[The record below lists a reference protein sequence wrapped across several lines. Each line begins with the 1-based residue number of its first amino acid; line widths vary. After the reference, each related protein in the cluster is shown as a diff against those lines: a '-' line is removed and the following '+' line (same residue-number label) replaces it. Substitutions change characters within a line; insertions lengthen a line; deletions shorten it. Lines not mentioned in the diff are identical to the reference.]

1 MDLLNALIARFK
13 AMLVI
18 RDRRGIAALE
28 YALIASLIAVA
39 IIGGI
44 TAFGS
49 KVNTFFNGLSNNTS
63 FNNTK

>member
-49 KVNTFFNGLSNNTS
+49 KVNGFFSGLSSNTS
-63 FNNTK
+63 FTNTK